1 MRQPNI
7 VEEPRN
13 AGDLVIMKIYKPP
26 MDKLRKYAFLVI
38 LYDIVTKS
46 IWLRR
51 LKPDNLEK
59 VLIFLRRFNNVN
71 EIKNLIFIDR
81 TTMYREYIV
90 REIERKGFRTCPYR

>member
-13 AGDLVIMKIYKPP
+13 AGDFVIMKIYKPP
-26 MDKLRKYAFLVI
+26 MDKLGKYAFLVI

-71 EIKNLIFIDR
+71 EIKNLISL
-81 TTMYREYIV
+81 TGLQCT
-90 REIERKGFRTCPYR
+90 GSTL